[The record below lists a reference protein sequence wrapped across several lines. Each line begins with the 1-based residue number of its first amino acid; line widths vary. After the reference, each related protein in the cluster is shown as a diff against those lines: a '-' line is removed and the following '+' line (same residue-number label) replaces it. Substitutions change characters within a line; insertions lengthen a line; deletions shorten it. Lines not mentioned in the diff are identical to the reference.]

1 MIEAEH
7 TVSIDASIDQ
17 VWDYVKDIQAWA
29 LLFPGCRE
37 CEVIDDNHS
46 RWIIK
51 VGAGGL
57 VKTVKVLVNVE
68 QWNGPE
74 SVIFSYKLE
83 SEPVIGRG
91 FYRACKTTERS
102 SEIKLYVEVEGGG
115 QMASMWE
122 AMSKPLLPKMA
133 SIFSNR
139 LKEQVESR
147 GGVIVEDPPSWVNR
161 FGSLFKSLFQSLFRK
176 TRS

>member
-7 TVSIDASIDQ
+7 TVSIDASIDR

-51 VGAGGL
+51 IGAGGL
-57 VKTVKVLVNVE
+57 VKTVNVLVSVE
-68 QWNGPE
+68 EWNGPE
-74 SVIFSYKLE
+74 SVVFSYKLE
-83 SEPVIGRG
+83 SEPVIGKG
-91 FYRACKTTERS
+91 FYQARKISGRS
-102 SEIKLYVEVEGGG
+102 SEIKLYVEVEGSG

-139 LKEQVESR
+139 LKEQVER
-147 GGVIVEDPPSWVNR
+147 VEGAIVEEKLSWRGR
-161 FGSLFKSLFQSLFRK
+161 FGSFFKKLFQLLFNK
-176 TRS
+176 NK